1 MQALA
6 DRQVPALVLRNAY
19 NPEHC
24 TGLMQRF
31 SERGYFNQQ
40 TVGVESQLNG
50 GPYLDLGTSL
60 GRVGADPEAFF
71 AHAERTHALFSH
83 LFDGFANNAVVGQ
96 LEDMNICSAYGASV
110 DLSRGVDDYYTI
122 WNKAM

>member
-1 MQALA
+1 MLENPSIKF
-6 DRQVPALVLRNAY
+6 DQVLMSFRKAFRYDLDYMANIELQQ
-19 NPEHC
+19 C
-24 TGLMQRF
+24 TA
-31 SERGYFNQQ
+31 
-40 TVGVESQLNG
+40 
-50 GPYLDLGTSL
+50 
-60 GRVGADPEAFF
+60 GADWNHV
-71 AHAERTHALFSH
+71 AHDSVATRVVFNTH